1 MLTSGL
7 DRQLH
12 EQHVCTHIHIDKVEG
27 AAERR
32 TRGHR
37 PWVDSIGAPCP
48 GQPGTVVSL
57 CLPRS
62 QH

>member
-7 DRQLH
+7 GRQLH
-12 EQHVCTHIHIDKVEG
+12 EHVCTHIHKVEEG
-27 AAERR
+27 SREENQRAQ
-32 TRGHR
+32 T
-37 PWVDSIGAPCP
+37 WVDGIGAPCP